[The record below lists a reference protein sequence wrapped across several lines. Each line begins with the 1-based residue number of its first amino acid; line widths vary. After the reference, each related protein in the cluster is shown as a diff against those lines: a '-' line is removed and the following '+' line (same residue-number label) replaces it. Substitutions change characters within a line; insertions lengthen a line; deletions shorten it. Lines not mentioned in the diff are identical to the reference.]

1 MDNKTNHLEMIQDI
15 VNRLAKC
22 SFLLKGW
29 AVILV
34 SALFALAAKDSRIY
48 VIYLAYFPALAFW
61 GLDGYYLWQE
71 RLYRKLYD
79 KVRVMDDSEV
89 NFSMDTTPVT
99 DQVDPWLSV
108 IFSKTILIFHGTIV
122 ATILIVMLIVIAGTQ

>member
-48 VIYLAYFPALAFW
+48 FIYLAYFPALAFW

>member
-1 MDNKTNHLEMIQDI
+1 MDNKINHLKMIQGI
-15 VNRLAKC
+15 INRLAKC

-48 VIYLAYFPALAFW
+48 FIYLAYFPALACW

-89 NFSMDTTPVT
+89 NFSMDTTPVA
-99 DQVDPWLSV
+99 DQVDPWHSV

-122 ATILIVMLIVIAGTQ
+122 ATILIVMLIVIIGTQ